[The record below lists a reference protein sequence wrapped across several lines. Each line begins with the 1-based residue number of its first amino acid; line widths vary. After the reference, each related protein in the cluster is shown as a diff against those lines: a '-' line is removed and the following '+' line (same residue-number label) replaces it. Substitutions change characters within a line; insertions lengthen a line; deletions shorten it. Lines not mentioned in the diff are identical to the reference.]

1 MIVRV
6 ESLDDPRLDAYARL
20 TEVQL
25 RSKLEPAQGIFIAES
40 DKVVKRALAGG
51 MEPLSL
57 LMEEKWLPVMQ
68 PSSTTWRGVSPMRLR
83 SWPPK
88 ANCAS

>member
-25 RSKLEPAQGIFIAES
+25 RSKLEPEQGIFIAES
-40 DKVVKRALAGG
+40 DKVV
-51 MEPLSL
+51 
-57 LMEEKWLPVMQ
+57 
-68 PSSTTWRGVSPMRLR
+68 
-83 SWPPK
+83 
-88 ANCAS
+88 

>member
-6 ESLDDPRLDAYARL
+6 ETLDDRRLDAYARL

-40 DKVVKRALAGG
+40 D
-51 MEPLSL
+51 
-57 LMEEKWLPVMQ
+57 
-68 PSSTTWRGVSPMRLR
+68 
-83 SWPPK
+83 
-88 ANCAS
+88 